1 MQGDDVFVKMMFNIV
16 DKDGDG
22 RISFQEFLDT
32 VVLFSKG
39 RTEDKLRIIF
49 DMCDNDRNGVI
60 DKLEL
65 SEMLRSLVEIART
78 NNSLS
83 DSQVTELIDGMFQSA
98 GLEHKNALTYDDFK
112 LMMKEYRGTVCLW
125 DFLFVLFHFRRTIV
139 GMSVCITEIFSQDSI
154 NNNLIVKLSINLN
167 KLDRKLKI
175 NERILLNFSER
186 Q

>member
-1 MQGDDVFVKMMFNIV
+1 MFNIV

-60 DKLEL
+60 DKVEL

-112 LMMKEYRGTVCLW
+112 LMMKEYRGICHCNIGFVSSFIAQLSIVVLIHLKI
-125 DFLFVLFHFRRTIV
+125 DGQFIDIFLFIW
-139 GMSVCITEIFSQDSI
+139 
-154 NNNLIVKLSINLN
+154 
-167 KLDRKLKI
+167 
-175 NERILLNFSER
+175 
-186 Q
+186 

>member
-1 MQGDDVFVKMMFNIV
+1 MMFNIV

-60 DKLEL
+60 DKIEL

-112 LMMKEYRGTVCLW
+112 LMMKEYRG
-125 DFLFVLFHFRRTIV
+125 
-139 GMSVCITEIFSQDSI
+139 IFIKTSLQ
-154 NNNLIVKLSINLN
+154 LINLSTESQF
-167 KLDRKLKI
+167 KI
-175 NERILLNFSER
+175 NYHGFHQQLSLLNRFIIKYRSKYLISRDEFY
-186 Q
+186 QS